1 MDSVEILVTCQKC
14 GGENRVT
21 IEQGGRA
28 KPKCMKCNCV
38 LMDYATVG
46 GYIYILSNPRMK
58 GLLKIGFSARPV
70 QERIAE
76 LSSATGVP
84 VPFELEAYFLS
95 MDLEAHEQQIHSA
108 LAEHRVKGKE
118 FFELQISKALQVAE
132 SVCKRPPDY
141 LNPRIGPPPKK
152 GGWDWGPGKPGSSAE
167 MYDSNYEYKKRSGG
181 F

>member
-1 MDSVEILVTCQKC
+1 M
-14 GGENRVT
+14 N
-21 IEQGGRA
+21 
-28 KPKCMKCNCV
+28 
-38 LMDYATVG
+38 YATVG

-76 LSSATGVP
+76 LNSATGVP
-84 VPFELEAYFLS
+84 EPFELEAYFLS
-95 MDLEAHEQQIHSA
+95 MDPEAQEQQIHSA

-132 SVCKRPPDY
+132 SVCKRPPAY
-141 LNPRIGPPPKK
+141 LNPKIGAAPQR
-152 GGWDWGPGKPGSSAE
+152 GGWDWGPNRPGSSAE
-167 MYDSNYEYKKRSGG
+167 AYDSNYEYKKRSGG